1 MDLKSLLRFCFVLLF
16 CGQNFS
22 LGCRWIRYRY
32 KVVSRENLQL
42 LTTMGGEFVIENVN
56 TSFPNKVYSN
66 ARHSQMGDY
75 ISILYEVIRQIRK
88 LYSKDM
94 DSVTWDSVKLDRFQ
108 SNLHR
113 VISELDQCKQEMTYS
128 DSTRSHRTENRNLK
142 RHFKKL
148 EHYLKTK
155 VWLFVLDYSGNAW
168 EVVRTEVWKHL
179 QRLDLL
185 ASAMR
190 TKMKA

>member
-1 MDLKSLLRFCFVLLF
+1 MDLKSLLRCCFVLF

-22 LGCRWIRYRY
+22 LGCRWVRYRY
-32 KVVSRENLQL
+32 KDVSRENLQL
-42 LTTMGGEFVIENVN
+42 LANMGGEFVREKVN
-56 TSFPNKVYSN
+56 IPFPNKVYSN
-66 ARHSQMGDY
+66 AKHSQMGDS
-75 ISILYEVIRQIRK
+75 ISILYEAIRQIKK

-94 DSVTWDSVKLDRFQ
+94 KSVTWDSVKLDQFQ

-113 VISELDQCKQEMTYS
+113 TTSELEQCVREITYS
-128 DSTRSHRTENRNLK
+128 DSTGSHGKENRSLK

-155 VWLFVLDYSGNAW
+155 DYSANAW

-185 ASAMR
+185 TTAMR
-190 TKMKA
+190 TGTNA